1 MEMAPV
7 YNLEAAPFYHLL
19 TFFHCFRRPL
29 MKRWEMRTDETLR
42 SAFGRVGHTTAYR
55 TLNFCF
61 SAFLSEGAR
70 ISSPGFFAGT
80 RLPFEL

>member
-1 MEMAPV
+1 MEMAPF
-7 YNLEAAPFYHLL
+7 YHLETAPFYHLL

-55 TLNFCF
+55 H
-61 SAFLSEGAR
+61 
-70 ISSPGFFAGT
+70 
-80 RLPFEL
+80 